1 MSSATTTK
9 IYGVSQ
15 PISTNAPTKS
25 DFKLT
30 DSLNESLH
38 KFNCYESKEESMTRV
53 KVLSKLNALVKRW
66 IKTLTAQ
73 RIPNG
78 HELNTG
84 GKLNS
89 FGSYRLGVHNSG
101 ADIDALVIA
110 PRHVTRLDFFTSFKK
125 MLLENSSVKNLECVE
140 NAFVPIMTLAFDGID
155 IDLLFARLEFTK
167 IPDDLDLSNDSI
179 LQNLD
184 ESSIR
189 SLNGCRVAESLLKL
203 VPNRKSFCMTLRA
216 IKLWAKNHGVYS
228 NAMGF
233 FGGITWAIL
242 VARTCQLYP
251 NAAPSR
257 LIQKVFFVF
266 STWKW
271 PSPVILKHFNESK
284 MSTLNNLVWD
294 PRINYSDRFHLM
306 PIITPAFP
314 EQNSTHNVSK
324 STLHIIQEEMKSALI
339 ICDQI
344 HAGNATWNNLFEEV
358 NFFSRYRHF
367 VALSMNEESN
377 EGFFESRI
385 RQLVQIMERNC
396 QVKLAH
402 INPKKFKSVQ
412 NVSVWFLGLELIE
425 NVKNSDLTAEIEGFK
440 KNVEKQAKGI
450 QITLDATYVKRSD
463 LIKWIPVADLKKG
476 RFVNK
481 STGTTTSKK
490 RPVSSSPP
498 SSEVSQI
505 AAKKPCIDINGP
517 FIKMKSNN

>member
-1 MSSATTTK
+1 MSCAPSTK

-38 KFNCYESKEESMTRV
+38 QFECYESKEESMTRI
-53 KVLSKLNALVKRW
+53 KVLSKLNALVKQW

-78 HELNTG
+78 HELNAG
-84 GKLNS
+84 GKLIS

-110 PRHVTRLDFFTSFKK
+110 PRHVARLDFFTSFKK
-125 MLLENSSVKNLECVE
+125 MLLENSSVKNLACVE
-140 NAFVPIMTLAFDGID
+140 NAFVPIMTL
-155 IDLLFARLEFTK
+155 
-167 IPDDLDLSNDSI
+167 
-179 LQNLD
+179 
-184 ESSIR
+184 
-189 SLNGCRVAESLLKL
+189 
-203 VPNRKSFCMTLRA
+203 
-216 IKLWAKNHGVYS
+216 
-228 NAMGF
+228 
-233 FGGITWAIL
+233 
-242 VARTCQLYP
+242 
-251 NAAPSR
+251 
-257 LIQKVFFVF
+257 
-266 STWKW
+266 
-271 PSPVILKHFNESK
+271 

-324 STLHIIQEEMKSALI
+324 STLHIIQEEMKSALL

-344 HAGNATWNNLFEEV
+344 HAGSATWNNLFEEV

-412 NVSVWFLGLELIE
+412 NASVWFLGLELIE
-425 NVKNSDLTAEIEGFK
+425 NVKNLDLTAEIEGFK
-440 KNVEKQAKGI
+440 KNVEKQANGI
-450 QITLDATYVKRSD
+450 QITLDATYVKRSG

-481 STGTTTSKK
+481 CTGTTSKK
-490 RPVSSSPP
+490 RPFSSSPI
-498 SSEVSQI
+498 SSEISQV
-505 AAKKPCIDINGP
+505 AAKKPCIDINVRL
-517 FIKMKSNN
+517 IKMKSNN